1 MERPF
6 EVLGISPDADEQA
19 VREAYRSLLKDHHP
33 DQGGSRERFL
43 EITDAYERLL
53 ADRRSADR
61 DGGAIP
67 EGADRYR
74 LTYAPDPDAEPAN
87 QGLTVGGDYLTLSL
101 TGLVGG
107 VDVAS
112 LVDGPVTAA
121 ATRTVAFLRAH
132 NTGSRPL
139 EWRGRANTSF
149 IGSDG
154 FLYEGS
160 SIVAP
165 HTTDLPGRWTGAEIT
180 LEPGRAVDAVVVAG
194 SIPDDVA
201 VEQVVYTQ
209 RAPDADGDGTGDAE
223 RYLFDLRPLVRERLN
238 RLPFERD

>member
-1 MERPF
+1 MERPY
-6 EVLGISPDADEQA
+6 EVLGLSPDADEQA

-43 EITDAYERLL
+43 EITAAYERILG
-53 ADRRSADR
+53 DGRSAD
-61 DGGAIP
+61 DGGAIT
-67 EGADRYR
+67 EGDRR
-74 LTYAPDPDAEPAN
+74 PRTYVPDPDADRGHHELSVS
-87 QGLTVGGDYLTLSL
+87 GEYLTLSL
-101 TGLVGG
+101 TGLVDG

-112 LVDGPVTAA
+112 LVDAPVTAA

-165 HTTDLPGRWTGAEIT
+165 HATDLPGRWTGADVT
-180 LEPGRAVDAVVVAG
+180 LEPGRAVDAVVIAG
-194 SIPDDVA
+194 AIPDDVT
-201 VEQVVYTQ
+201 VEQVVYSQ
-209 RAPDADGDGTGDAE
+209 PAPDADDGTGDTE
-223 RYLFDLRPLVRERLN
+223 RYLFELQPLVRERLN